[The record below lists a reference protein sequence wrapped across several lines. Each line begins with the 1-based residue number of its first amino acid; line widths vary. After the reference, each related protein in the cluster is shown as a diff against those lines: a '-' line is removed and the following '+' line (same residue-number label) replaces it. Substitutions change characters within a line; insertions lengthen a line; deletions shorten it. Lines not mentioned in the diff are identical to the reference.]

1 MIKDYELEIHY
12 HPGKANVVADA
23 LSRKSH
29 VNMLLAIELPPEL
42 LAEFEHLN
50 LGFVAN
56 TQGTASEVEPTYEQ
70 DIRRG
75 QKMDEKI
82 QEFARLIKEDKA
94 PSFHLDQ
101 DGTVWFKHRIFIL
114 DIQHIKN
121 VILSEVHESAYSIRS
136 GSTKMY

>member
-1 MIKDYELEIHY
+1 LIKDYKLEIHY

-29 VNMLLAIELPPEL
+29 VSMLLATELPPEL

-94 PSFHLDQ
+94 PGFHLD
-101 DGTVWFKHRIFIL
+101 
-114 DIQHIKN
+114 
-121 VILSEVHESAYSIRS
+121 
-136 GSTKMY
+136 